1 MIVTLAVVRNGQGS
15 AVALFFAIMLVATV
29 ADPAAAAAAA
39 ASLGPAVWL
48 VAAGLVAVV
57 ITVLFGTV

>member
-15 AVALFFAIMLVATV
+15 AAALFFAIMLVATV
-29 ADPAAAAAAA
+29 ADPAAA